1 MEHGRWQIWHSQFL
15 VNTHNMQFF
24 KGHPKVVT
32 RMAPSPTGHLHVGT
46 ARAALYNY
54 LFAKRHGGTFIM
66 RSEDTDAERSKSEYE
81 EEILEG
87 LAWLGITWDAFYRQ
101 SERAP
106 IYRGYLE
113 RAIEKGT
120 VYISEEESRKEAGKT
135 VQVVRLRNPNTAITF
150 EDEIR
155 GEITFD
161 TTELGDFV
169 IARSLDDAL
178 YHFTVVVDD
187 HEMGVTHVIRGEDHI
202 SNTPRQIL
210 IQEAIGAER
219 PIYAHL
225 PLILAPDRSKLS
237 KRHGATQLSNYRDA
251 GYLKEALVNYLVLLG
266 WNPGTDEE
274 LFTREELEHVF
285 ELGGVQKSGA
295 IFDIEK
301 LKWVN
306 KEHLKKVSDED
317 FFKTVEARMTERIL
331 SLPQFNI
338 ERLRKLVPVIRE
350 RVTVAEE
357 ITEYAESGEYNFA
370 FEQPQSDPAL
380 IKWKNDE
387 TPRAA
392 LPRLQKVAEILA
404 TIAEDAS
411 QEAIKARI
419 WDYAVETGKGEV
431 LWPLR
436 VALTGKE
443 RSPDPFTVIAII
455 GSGEAY
461 RRVRNACDTILSVRD

>member
-1 MEHGRWQIWHSQFL
+1 MKHTSPDR
-15 VNTHNMQFF
+15 
-24 KGHPKVVT
+24 VVT

-46 ARAALYNY
+46 ARTALYNY
-54 LFAKRHGGTFIM
+54 LFAKRHGGTFIL
-66 RSEDTDAERSKSEYE
+66 RSEDTDPERSKREYE
-81 EEILEG
+81 DEILEG
-87 LAWLGITWDAFYRQ
+87 LAWLGLSWSAFYRQ
-101 SERAP
+101 SERAS

-120 VYISEEESRKEAGKT
+120 AYVSDEESKKEEGKR
-135 VQVVRLRNPNTAITF
+135 VQVVRLRNPNRSITF

-210 IQEAIGAER
+210 IQEAIGASR

-225 PLILAPDRSKLS
+225 PLLLGKDRSKLS
-237 KRHGATQLSNYRDA
+237 KRNGTVQLSSYRA
-251 GYLKEALVNYLVLLG
+251 SGYLKESLVNYLAFLG
-266 WNPGTDEE
+266 WNPGTNDEI
-274 LFTREELEHVF
+274 LTLSELERIF
-285 ELGGVQKSGA
+285 DLGGVQKGGA

-306 KEHLKKVSDED
+306 KEHLKHLDDATFLEMVIE
-317 FFKTVEARMTERIL
+317 RLPERIQT
-331 SLPQFNI
+331 LPQFTV
-338 ERLRKLVPVIRE
+338 ERLVRLLPVIRE
-350 RVTVAEE
+350 RIAVAEE
-357 ITEYAESGEYNFA
+357 ITELSLSGEYDFA
-370 FEQPQSDPAL
+370 FSQPTHDPAR
-380 IKWKNDE
+380 IQWKND
-387 TPRAA
+387 TSPLQT
-392 LPRLQKVAEILA
+392 LPRLQRLAEIIS
-404 TIAEDAS
+404 TIPEGTDAEGVKS
-411 QEAIKARI
+411 YI
-419 WDYAVETGKGEV
+419 WDYAVEVGKGDV

-436 VALTGKE
+436 VSLTGME

-455 GSGEAY
+455 GSAEAY
-461 RRVRNACDTILSVRD
+461 HRLRTACDTILSIRN

>member
-1 MEHGRWQIWHSQFL
+1 MNHLTTG
-15 VNTHNMQFF
+15 
-24 KGHPKVVT
+24 PVVT

-46 ARAALYNY
+46 IRTALYNY
-54 LFAKRHGGTFIM
+54 LFAKRHGGTFIL
-66 RSEDTDAERSKSEYE
+66 RSEDTDKERSRKEYE
-81 EEILEG
+81 DEIIEG
-87 LAWLGITWDAFYRQ
+87 LHWLGMSWDAFYRQ
-101 SERAP
+101 SERTL

-120 VYISEEESRKEAGKT
+120 AYVSEEESKKEEGKT
-135 VQVVRLRNPNTAITF
+135 VQVVRLRNPNTTITF
-150 EDEIR
+150 EDEVR

-202 SNTPRQIL
+202 SNTPRHIL
-210 IQEAIGAER
+210 IQEAIGASR

-225 PLILAPDRSKLS
+225 PLLLGTDRSKLS
-237 KRHGATQLSNYRDA
+237 KRNGTVQLSSYRDA
-251 GYLKEALVNYLVLLG
+251 GYLKEAIVNYLAFLG

-274 LFTREELEHVF
+274 IFTLGELERIF
-285 ELGGVQKSGA
+285 DLGGVQKSGA

-306 KEHLKKVSDED
+306 KQHLNRLPESDFCTMVS
-317 FFKTVEARMTERIL
+317 ERIPERVRAL
-331 SLPQFNI
+331 SQYSP
-338 ERLRKLVPVIRE
+338 ERLIKLLPIIRE
-350 RVTVAEE
+350 RITVAEE
-357 ITEYAESGEYNFA
+357 ITALGEAGEYDFA
-370 FEQPQSDPAL
+370 FEQPVHDPAL
-380 IKWKNDE
+380 IKWKNDDS
-387 TPRAA
+387 PRAA
-392 LPRLQKVAEILA
+392 LPRLQKIAEILA
-404 TIAEDAS
+404 TIPENASAEAVK
-411 QEAIKARI
+411 ERI

-443 RSPDPFTVIAII
+443 RSPDPFNVIAII
-455 GSGEAY
+455 GSPEAY
-461 RRVRNACDTILSVRD
+461 RRVHTACDTILSVRD